1 MKNKTDIIAQMR
13 AGFSALHSRLTA
25 KKHVV
30 ALAALALVFALAAL
44 LPLNFVDNQSA
55 GEKTDSYVARAALFA
70 EYWSGE
76 EGDYE
81 IEKITE
87 PSDVQLDFCSSR
99 FDELVERCKVD
110 RAKDT
115 ETKMEGSEYVIV
127 RSNGVSIQLCRK
139 WLQYSG
145 DWNSWLDVCFDMN
158 TGEVFYLYT
167 NGECIYNSSEYSN
180 VAPGS
185 ADAEELARLIADEMD
200 FQLYYFDES
209 LEPGASSTA
218 VYLCDGSP
226 LKLRLSVVYYEGRLF
241 DVKIVCIE

>member
-1 MKNKTDIIAQMR
+1 VKNKTDILAQLR
-13 AGFSALHSRLTA
+13 AGVGALRSKLTA
-25 KKHVV
+25 KKHVM
-30 ALAALALVFALAAL
+30 ALTALALVFVLSAL
-44 LPLNFVDNQSA
+44 LPLHFIDNRTS
-55 GEKTDSYVARAALFA
+55 GETDGYVARAALFA

-76 EGDYE
+76 EGGYE

-87 PSDVQLDFCSSR
+87 PSAAQLDFCSSR
-99 FDELVERCKVD
+99 FDELVERCRVD

-127 RSNGVSIQLCRK
+127 RSDSVSLQLCRK

-145 DWNSWLDVCFDMN
+145 DWNSWLDVCFDMS

-185 ADAEELARLIADEMD
+185 ADAEELAHLIADEMD

-218 VYLCDGSP
+218 VYLCDGAP
-226 LKLRLSVVYYEGRLF
+226 LKLELSVVYYEGRLF